1 MIITF
6 EHWSCWTII
15 ILFFYVSDFR
25 IAPWSSTAWT
35 FDEQWVQNRTGGKS
49 AVLPVVAVLVVVPT
63 LLVMVTSDGCAGGP
77 LSDYLGRSSWRWWRR
92 RWRCHTPRR
101 RADDEKL
108 EKKNFG

>member
-49 AVLPVVAVLVVVPT
+49 PVLPVVAVLVVVPT

-77 LSDYLGRSSWRWWRR
+77 LTS
-92 RWRCHTPRR
+92 
-101 RADDEKL
+101 
-108 EKKNFG
+108 